1 MSEALS
7 HPAGQG
13 DQLHKRHARFMPMDL
28 GTWPRRQYFDYY
40 FNKIKCRY
48 SITAQVDITGLMQ
61 AREGRRFFPCLL
73 YLLMAAVN
81 GEPTPAESYSD
92 TPAAK
97 DEHSRS
103 SVQMPLPLPEGGW
116 PGKDVSRTF
125 RLSMDAEGNLG
136 WWTFCNPVYTLFHQ
150 SDCSFSDVWSE
161 WTADFSTFYS
171 RVLEDMARYGGAT
184 GVTARPDKPGNF
196 CSISSL
202 PWLSFTSFAQD
213 TYAES
218 RMLFPLLRAGKHYE
232 QSGRTLLPLSVCV
245 HHAVADGY
253 HTSWLFCRVQ
263 HLANV
268 AKLWL
273 R

>member
-1 MSEALS
+1 
-7 HPAGQG
+7 
-13 DQLHKRHARFMPMDL
+13 
-28 GTWPRRQYFDYY
+28 
-40 FNKIKCRY
+40 
-48 SITAQVDITGLMQ
+48 
-61 AREGRRFFPCLL
+61 
-73 YLLMAAVN
+73 
-81 GEPTPAESYSD
+81 
-92 TPAAK
+92 
-97 DEHSRS
+97 
-103 SVQMPLPLPEGGW
+103 MPLPLPEGSW

-171 RVLEDMARYGGAT
+171 RVLEDMARYGGVT
-184 GVTARPDKPGNF
+184 GVMARPDKPDNF

-218 RMLFPLLRAGKHYE
+218 RMFFPLLRAGKHYE

-263 HLANV
+263 HFANV